1 MGENLKITFWRE
13 SGLSSAGPTL
23 ASAGCRTDLSKCG
36 HEWKH
41 SCGALVSGV

>member
-23 ASAGCRTDLSKCG
+23 ASAGTNGSTLAG
-36 HEWKH
+36 P
-41 SCGALVSGV
+41 